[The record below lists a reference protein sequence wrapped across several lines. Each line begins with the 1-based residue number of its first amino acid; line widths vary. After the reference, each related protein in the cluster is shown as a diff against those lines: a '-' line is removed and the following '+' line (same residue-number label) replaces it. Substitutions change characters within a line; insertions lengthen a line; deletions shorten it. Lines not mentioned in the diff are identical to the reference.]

1 MSNVVVCIPCFNA
14 ETTIARTLDTIVNQ
28 NFPLMKIKVFDNIS
42 TDRTVEIIK
51 NYASKYP
58 NIELHI
64 NEKNL
69 GAEGNFTRCIQAAE
83 GDYCAILHSDDLY
96 EPGFISHSIKA
107 IESSSGAVASFCNA
121 YEINQSETVIGERFF
136 PQEMSTNEVKALNEK
151 ELMALVFKYGNFIT
165 CPSVVVR
172 SDIYKNQ
179 IKHWNGEKY
188 KTSAD
193 LDVWMR
199 LVQFGR
205 IVGIKE
211 KLMRYRVAEASYS
224 YRIAKKRITRH
235 DLFLVLDEL
244 VKNKKISK
252 EDEENLYFLN
262 MKDQSLRS
270 LNIIRTKNKD
280 VCFPNEY
287 RASFLLVFKKLLS
300 SKWHFKMGTA
310 ILLISLYSKA
320 LSLIGW
326 NKTCK
331 K

>member
-1 MSNVVVCIPCFNA
+1 MSKVVVCIPCFNA

-96 EPGFISHSIKA
+96 EASFISYSIKA

-136 PQEMSTNEVKALNEK
+136 PQEISTNEVKALNEK

-199 LVQFGR
+199 LVQFGK

-244 VKNKKISK
+244 AKNKKISK

-262 MKDQSLRS
+262 LKDQSLRS

-280 VCFPNEY
+280 VCFPSEC
-287 RASFLLVFKKLLS
+287 RVSFTLVLKKMLS

>member
-14 ETTIARTLDTIVNQ
+14 EATIARTLDTIVNQ

-42 TDRTVEIIK
+42 TDRTTEIIK

-96 EPGFISHSIKA
+96 EPDFISHSIKA

-121 YEINQSETVIGERFF
+121 YEINQNETVIGERFF

-172 SDIYKNQ
+172 SEIYKNQ

-199 LVQFGR
+199 LVQFGS

-235 DLFLVLDEL
+235 DLFLVLDEF

-262 MKDQSLRS
+262 LKDQSLRS

-280 VCFPNEY
+280 VFFPNEY
-287 RASFLLVFKKLLS
+287 RVSFPFVLKKLLS
-300 SKWHFKMGTA
+300 SKWHFKMGGA
-310 ILLISLYSKA
+310 VLLISLCSKA
-320 LSLIGW
+320 LSAFGW